1 MSNYIIVTDSSCD
14 LSAKMAEELQLHVVP
29 LSVLLDGKHYTNYLD
44 WREISP
50 KEFYDAMRSGAKST
64 TSAPNVDQFTEV
76 MEEGLAEGKDVLYIG
91 FSSGLSGTFNA
102 GRLAAEQLQ
111 EKYPDRKI
119 FAIDTLCAAEGQGLL
134 CWYAAHM
141 RDDGKTIEEVRDWVL
156 DNMMK
161 VNHWVTVDDLK
172 YLRAGGRISATTAV
186 VGTMLNIKP
195 IIIMDDNGKLES
207 VGKVRGRKAAI
218 KALFDYAQK
227 RAVNPQE
234 QVMFINHAECEED
247 AQYLADMLKR
257 QLQVKDVIVNTLG
270 PVIGS
275 HTGPGLL
282 VVFFLGEN
290 RIG

>member
-1 MSNYIIVTDSSCD
+1 MSNYIIVTDSSID
-14 LSAKMAEELQLHVVP
+14 LSAQMAEELQLHVVP

-50 KEFYDAMRSGAKST
+50 KEFYDAMRAGASST
-64 TSAPNVDQFTEV
+64 TSAPNVDQFTTV
-76 MEEGLAEGKDVLYIG
+76 MEEGLSQGKDVLYIG

-111 EKYPDRKI
+111 EQYPDRKI
-119 FAIDTLCAAEGQGLL
+119 YAIDTLCAAAGEGML
-134 CWYAAHM
+134 CYYAAKM
-141 RDDGKTIEEVRDWVL
+141 RDEGKTIEEVRGWVL

-172 YLRAGGRISATTAV
+172 YLRRGGRISATTAV

-195 IIIMDDNGKLES
+195 IIKVDDNGKLES

-218 KALFDYAQK
+218 KTLFEHAQNE
-227 RAVNPQE
+227 AVDPQN
-234 QVMFINHAECEED
+234 QVMFINHADCEDE
-247 AQYLADMLKR
+247 AVYLADMLKK
-257 QLQVKDVIVNTLG
+257 QLQVKDVVINGLG

-282 VVFFLGEN
+282 VVFFFGEH
-290 RIG
+290 R

>member
-1 MSNYIIVTDSSCD
+1 MSNFIIVTDSSCD

-29 LSVLLDGKHYTNYLD
+29 LSVQLDGKTYTNYLD

-50 KEFYDAMRSGAKST
+50 AEFYGAMRNGAKST
-64 TSAPNVDQFTEV
+64 TAAPNVDQFATA
-76 MEEGLAEGKDVLYIG
+76 MEEGLSQGKDVLYIG

-102 GRLAAEQLQ
+102 GRLAAEEMQ

-119 FAIDTLCAAEGQGLL
+119 YAIDTLCAAEGEGLL

-141 RDDGKTIEEVRDWVL
+141 RDAGKSIEEVRDWVKA
-156 DNMMK
+156 NMMK

-195 IIIMDDNGKLES
+195 IIRMDEAGKLES

-218 KALFDYAQK
+218 KALLDYAK
-227 RAVNPQE
+227 TRATNPQD
-234 QVMFINHAECEED
+234 QVMFINHAECEDE
-247 AQYLADMLKR
+247 AVALADMLKT
-257 QLQVKDVIVNTLG
+257 QLHVKDVVINTLG

-282 VVFFLGEN
+282 VVFFLGEH
-290 RIG
+290 R

>member
-1 MSNYIIVTDSSCD
+1 MSNFVIVTDSSCD
-14 LSAKMAEELQLHVVP
+14 LSAQVVEQLQLRVVP
-29 LSVLLDGKHYTNYLD
+29 LSVFVDEKRYTNYPD
-44 WREISP
+44 WRDISE
-50 KEFYDAMRSGAKST
+50 KEFYDAMRAGAKTT
-64 TSAPNVDQFTEV
+64 TSAANVEQFAAT
-76 MEEGLAEGKDVLYIG
+76 MEEALAEGKDVLYIG
-91 FSSGLSGTFNA
+91 FTSGLSGTFNA
-102 GRLAAEQLQ
+102 GRLAAEELQ

-119 FAIDTLCAAEGQGLL
+119 YAIDTLCAAAGEGLL

-141 RDDGKTIEEVRDWVL
+141 RDEGKTIEEVRDWVL
-156 DNMMK
+156 ANMMK

-195 IIIMDDNGKLES
+195 IITVDDNGKLES

-234 QVMFINHAECEED
+234 QVMFINHGDCEED

-257 QLQVKDVIVNTLG
+257 QLQVKDVIISTLG

-290 RIG
+290 RQG

>member
-1 MSNYIIVTDSSCD
+1 MSNFIIVTDSSCD
-14 LSAKMAEELQLHVVP
+14 LSAQLAEELRLHVVP
-29 LSVLLDGKHYTNYLD
+29 LTVRLDDKNYTNYLD

-50 KEFYDAMRSGAKST
+50 AEFYGAMRSGAKST
-64 TSAPNVDQFTEV
+64 TAAPNAEQFAAA
-76 MEEGLAEGKDVLYIG
+76 MEEGLSKGEDVLYIG

-102 GRLAAEQLQ
+102 GRLAAEEMR
-111 EKYPDRKI
+111 EKYPERKI
-119 FAIDTLCAAEGQGLL
+119 YAIDTLCAAEGEGLL

-141 RDDGKTIEEVRDWVL
+141 RDEGKSIEEVRDWVL
-156 DNMMK
+156 NNMMN

-195 IIIMDDNGKLES
+195 LIRMDEEGKLES

-234 QVMFINHAECEED
+234 QVMFINHAECEDE
-247 AQYLADMLKR
+247 AVYLADMLKK
-257 QLQVKDVIVNTLG
+257 QLQVKDVIINTLG

-282 VVFFLGEN
+282 VVFFLGEG
-290 RIG
+290 R